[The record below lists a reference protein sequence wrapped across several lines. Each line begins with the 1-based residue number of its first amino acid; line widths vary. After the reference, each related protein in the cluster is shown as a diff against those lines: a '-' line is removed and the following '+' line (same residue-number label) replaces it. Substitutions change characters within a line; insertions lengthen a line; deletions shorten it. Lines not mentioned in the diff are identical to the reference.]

1 MVGLIDAA
9 EELGP
14 EITFATLLTSRIS
27 LRRWS
32 PIRTRCW
39 WRNKTKEDTENHVA

>member
-9 EELGP
+9 EDSAR

-32 PIRTRCW
+32 QIRTRCW
-39 WRNKTKEDTENHVA
+39 WRNKTNKDTENHVA